1 MKMTLKANQHEC
13 HFLSS
18 LDISTT
24 FLLPA
29 GILENSDSQKH
40 LGVTVDRKL
49 NFDEHLTSL
58 CDKASR
64 EIQALARIFSY
75 IPQTQK
81 RL

>member
-1 MKMTLKANQHEC
+1 MKMALKANQHEC

-29 GILENSDSQKH
+29 GILENSDSQKR

-49 NFDEHLTSL
+49 NFD
-58 CDKASR
+58 
-64 EIQALARIFSY
+64 
-75 IPQTQK
+75 
-81 RL
+81 